1 MACCFFCAA
10 LLPGVRHHT
19 LSRRAD
25 VQPFPRL
32 LQRASTVRA
41 ALTDGEESTEAR
53 NATLTLSELQPKGSF
68 DKRVT
73 LKVAAAA
80 QSPEAMS
87 TLDNVLATALSI
99 GATVAYL
106 VALLLNSDV
115 AQGTSYQGGDSLV
128 ELFRTMDLGM
138 IPDDQV
144 LLLPVVM
151 AVSAFAQAFTGFGFA
166 IVSVGVLAGVPWLV
180 DSPTLYPL
188 VTPLVAAL
196 GAVVGT
202 VLLLP
207 NVRRLQWA
215 EITPLLIPCTVLT
228 PAGVWLATIA
238 PPEVATR
245 CLAVLILGFVA
256 YSLANM
262 ARTAAGATAL
272 LVGESGQ
279 TAECDASGE
288 CPLPEEDEEDEEDEA
303 DEKAEASEAPARP
316 SSIPQTAAY
325 SLGAAAGVFGGA
337 WDIQGPPLVVYGNLR
352 GWSTTDFRDNILTVV
367 ALNSLL
373 VVATAQVDGRLHSAY
388 FAFGALVSL
397 PGVLVGTW
405 AGQQAAVRVDPALF
419 KQIVLLM
426 CLGLGI
432 KLAVGARATRH
443 HRAPMGYRS
452 GSGALA
458 MCAGL
463 AIQLTVSRSARLY
476 FAAVHPLLCTHC
488 TVRCIRC
495 TAGQLVLYT

>member
-1 MACCFFCAA
+1 MTATV
-10 LLPGVRHHT
+10 PPPED
-19 LSRRAD
+19 RR
-25 VQPFPRL
+25 V
-32 LQRASTVRA
+32 V
-41 ALTDGEESTEAR
+41 
-53 NATLTLSELQPKGSF
+53 
-68 DKRVT
+68 
-73 LKVAAAA
+73 A
-80 QSPEAMS
+80 QSEAAIAGS
-87 TLDNVLATALSI
+87 SVPGIDAATSDAVATALSI
-99 GATVAYL
+99 GATMAYL

-115 AQGTSYQGGDSLV
+115 AQAANPESGGGLIEVLRSV
-128 ELFRTMDLGM
+128 DLSM
-138 IPDDQV
+138 IPEDQQ

-166 IVSVGVLAGVPWLV
+166 IVSVGVLSGVPWLV

-215 EITPLLIPCTVLT
+215 EITPLLVPCTVLT
-228 PAGVWLATIA
+228 PAGVWLSTIA
-238 PPEVATR
+238 PPDVATH

-256 YSLANM
+256 YSFSNM
-262 ARTAAGATAL
+262 VRAAKGETAL
-272 LVGESGQ
+272 LVSESDQ

-288 CPLPEEDEEDEEDEA
+288 CPLPDDEA
-303 DEKAEASEAPARP
+303 SAAEGAEGGEGGEGTGP
-316 SSIPQTAAY
+316 SPIPQTAAY

-373 VVATAQVDGRLHSAY
+373 VVATAQLDGRLHSAY
-388 FAFGALVSL
+388 FAFCALVSL

-405 AGQQAAVRVDPALF
+405 AGQQAAARVDPALF
-419 KQIVLLM
+419 KQIVLVM

-432 KLAVGARATRH
+432 KLALGA
-443 HRAPMGYRS
+443 
-452 GSGALA
+452 
-458 MCAGL
+458 
-463 AIQLTVSRSARLY
+463 
-476 FAAVHPLLCTHC
+476 
-488 TVRCIRC
+488 
-495 TAGQLVLYT
+495 

>member
-1 MACCFFCAA
+1 MIGVVTPVGDTAA
-10 LLPGVRHHT
+10 
-19 LSRRAD
+19 SD
-25 VQPFPRL
+25 
-32 LQRASTVRA
+32 
-41 ALTDGEESTEAR
+41 
-53 NATLTLSELQPKGSF
+53 NN
-68 DKRVT
+68 
-73 LKVAAAA
+73 VA
-80 QSPEAMS
+80 
-87 TLDNVLATALSI
+87 ATALSI
-99 GATVAYL
+99 SATVAYL
-106 VALLLNSDV
+106 VALLLNSDA
-115 AQGTSYQGGDSLV
+115 AQATNAQSGDGLITLLQNV
-128 ELFRTMDLGM
+128 DLSVV
-138 IPDDQV
+138 PDDQQ

-228 PAGVWLATIA
+228 PAGVWLASIA
-238 PPEVATR
+238 PAEVATR

-256 YSLANM
+256 YSFSNM
-262 ARTAAGATAL
+262 LRAAAGETAL
-272 LVGESGQ
+272 LVGESDQ
-279 TAECDASGE
+279 TAQCDPSGE
-288 CPLPEEDEEDEEDEA
+288 CPLPEDDDEEEDADGAAGEAATPDEV
-303 DEKAEASEAPARP
+303 ASP
-316 SSIPQTAAY
+316 IPQAAAY

-373 VVATAQVDGRLHSAY
+373 VVATAQLDGRLHSAY
-388 FAFGALVSL
+388 FPLTALVSL

-405 AGQQAAVRVDPALF
+405 AGQQAAARVDPALF
-419 KQIVLLM
+419 KQIVLVM

-432 KLAVGARATRH
+432 KLAVGA
-443 HRAPMGYRS
+443 
-452 GSGALA
+452 
-458 MCAGL
+458 
-463 AIQLTVSRSARLY
+463 
-476 FAAVHPLLCTHC
+476 
-488 TVRCIRC
+488 
-495 TAGQLVLYT
+495 